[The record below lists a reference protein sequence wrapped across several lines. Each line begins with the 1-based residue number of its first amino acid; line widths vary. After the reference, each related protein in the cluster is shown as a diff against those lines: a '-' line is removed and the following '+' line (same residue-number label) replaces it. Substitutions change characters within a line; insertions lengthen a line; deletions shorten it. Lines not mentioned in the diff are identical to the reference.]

1 MTIGHRDREEIR
13 IAKVDQQAGDALEG
27 QLVDEAG
34 RSISCAADIHIMFV
48 LDAEGCGPGLL
59 TGNDAD
65 RVQSIFEA
73 ADRNDIANL
82 TLIEEFSSTT
92 NLKSYFDF
100 LVQHVDSKN
109 ILSTFNVMDEGRIS
123 LKVGARLCVNMI
135 ASYRGKLDI
144 VDAVKRIAGDF
155 QRQPEKRISDK
166 RDAVRLEAELGAGLQ
181 AGTLREPDLIVFFG
195 GRRRVGEV
203 GVWMGAYSEFAFLDQ
218 PWHSF
223 SANDL
228 TDLLADFRLRER
240 RFGAV

>member
-1 MTIGHRDREEIR
+1 M
-13 IAKVDQQAGDALEG
+13 EG
-27 QLVDEAG
+27 QLVDGAD
-34 RSISCAADIHIMFV
+34 RSIPSGADIHVMFV

-65 RVQSIFEA
+65 RVELIFEA
-73 ADRNDIANL
+73 ADRSDIANL
-82 TLIEEFSSTT
+82 TLIEEFSGTT
-92 NLKSYFDF
+92 NLKLYFEY
-100 LVQHVDSKN
+100 LAQHIENKT
-109 ILSTFNVMDEGRIS
+109 IIAALNVMDKNKIA
-123 LKVGARLCVNMI
+123 LKVGAKLGVTMI

-144 VDAVKRIAGDF
+144 VGAVKRIARNF
-155 QRQPEKRISDK
+155 QRQPEKSISDK
-166 RDAVRLEAELGAGLQ
+166 RDAARLEAELASGLQ
-181 AGTLREPDLIVFFG
+181 AATLREPDLIVFFG

-223 SANDL
+223 SADDL

>member
-1 MTIGHRDREEIR
+1 
-13 IAKVDQQAGDALEG
+13 
-27 QLVDEAG
+27 
-34 RSISCAADIHIMFV
+34 MFV

-59 TGNDAD
+59 TRNDAD

-82 TLIEEFSSTT
+82 TIIEEFSGTANLYLYFEYLTQHIDNNKKTT
-92 NLKSYFDF
+92 
-100 LVQHVDSKN
+100 V
-109 ILSTFNVMDEGRIS
+109 FNVVDEGKIA
-123 LKVGARLCVNMI
+123 LKVGTRLSVNMI
-135 ASYRGKLDI
+135 ASYRGKPDI
-144 VDAVKRIAGDF
+144 AAAVKRIAGNL
-155 QRQPEKRISDK
+155 QRQPENGISDK
-166 RDAVRLEAELGAGLQ
+166 RGAERLEAEIGAGLQ
-181 AGTLREPDLIVFFG
+181 AGTLPEPDLIVFFG

-223 SANDL
+223 SASDL